1 MAIEVPKTMRALVH
15 NQALQTLSLSDS
27 HPVPTVSQDE
37 HLIKVDSVAL
47 TNGELLWPRPP
58 ELNESHPGVEMAGQ
72 VMIAPPTSKFP
83 AGSKVYM
90 RTTFPRPGSVREYSI
105 GLENEMAR
113 RPDNITAE
121 QAACVPVSGLTA
133 WQALFVHG
141 GFSPQFD
148 RSSHPSP
155 EARKKVFVNGSS
167 GGVGLWM
174 TQLAHA
180 AGSWVTGTCNARNAA
195 LVREFGADETIDYTK
210 TPISEWVKNNPESK
224 FDLVLDCVGGDSL
237 NQAWHAAREH
247 GLVLS
252 IAPPKDMIWRFTLDR
267 PEGISNSV
275 EGRFFI
281 MEPNGEHLHR
291 ITELIEAGMAKPLV
305 DSVFKLEDYQN
316 GFDRVDSGR
325 TTGKVIIRVRQ

>member
-1 MAIEVPKTMRALVH
+1 MATEVPKRMRALIH

-27 HPVPTVSQDE
+27 YPVPTVSQDE
-37 HLIKVDSVAL
+37 YLIKVDSVAL

-72 VMIAPPTSKFP
+72 VVIAPPMSNFP

-90 RTTFPRPGSVREYSI
+90 RTTFPRPGSAREYTL
-105 GLENEMAR
+105 GHENEMAL
-113 RPDNITAE
+113 RPANITAE

-141 GFSPQFD
+141 GCSPQFD
-148 RSSHPSP
+148 APSHHPQKSI
-155 EARKKVFVNGSS
+155 KKVFVNGSS
-167 GGVGLWM
+167 GGVGLWI

-180 AGSWVTGTCNARNAA
+180 AGFWVTGSCNARNAA
-195 LVREFGADETIDYTK
+195 LVREFGADEIIDYTT
-210 TPISEWVKNNPESK
+210 TPISEWINNNPESK

-237 NQAWHAAREH
+237 NQAWHAAREN

-252 IAPPKDMIWRFTLDR
+252 IAPPRDMVWKFTLDR
-267 PEGISNSV
+267 PKGISNTV

-281 MEPNGEHLHR
+281 MEPNGNHLHR

-305 DSVFKLEDYQN
+305 DSVWKIEDYQN
-316 GFDRVDSGR
+316 AFDRLSSGR
-325 TTGKVIIRVRQ
+325 TTGKVVIQVR